1 MLKAEYAEAIVVVG
15 KLSPQECGRE
25 LRTKYGTIISVFLI
39 FICILLLFYIKVLI

>member
-25 LRTKYGTIISVFLI
+25 LRTKYGNKRFFNFYLYIII
-39 FICILLLFYIKVLI
+39 ILY